1 MDTNQIQELATQW
14 LFVNGPKLGLIII
27 IAIASHYILSAILG
41 GILRK
46 WMVTKV
52 TGRTRSGRSKRIETM
67 NQVISQTLGIV
78 IFIFTTLT
86 ILAEIG
92 INVTP
97 FLTGAGILGIAIGF
111 GAQDMVKN
119 IFHGLFILVEDQFA
133 EGDIITINGLSGTVE
148 AFDLRRTVI
157 RDLNG
162 TQHHIPNGE
171 VTTASNHTKQWARI
185 NWNVGVGY
193 DSNLDKVRKVIN
205 ETGEKLFVMHSEDV
219 LEAPKM
225 EGVEEFGDS
234 AIIVKILGKVEAG
247 QQWAM
252 ARVYRELLKTAF
264 DKAKI
269 EIPYPHQVEISKRAK
284 K

>member
-1 MDTNQIQELATQW
+1 MNANQFQELALDW
-14 LFVNGPKLGLIII
+14 LLGNGAKIVLIIL
-27 IAIASHYILSAILG
+27 IAIVAQVVLSKLLSSV
-41 GILRK
+41 LRR

-78 IFIFTTLT
+78 IFTFTALT

-133 EGDIITINGLSGTVE
+133 EGDVITVNNISGTVE
-148 AFDLRRTVI
+148 DFDLRRTVV
-157 RDLNG
+157 RDLSG

-171 VTTASNHTKQWARI
+171 ITTASNHTKQWARI
-185 NWNVGVGY
+185 NWNVGVSY
-193 DSNLDKVRKVIN
+193 DSDLEKVRRVIA
-205 ETGEKLFVMHSEDV
+205 ETGEKLFVIHSQEV

-225 EGVEEFGDS
+225 EGVEELGDS
-234 AIIVKILGKVEAG
+234 AVIVKILGKVEAG

-252 ARVYRELLKTAF
+252 ARAFREMLKIAF

-269 EIPYPHQVEISKRAK
+269 EIPYPHQVEVIKRAK